1 MSVASKIRDTIA
13 GVVPGA
19 DPETAAAI
27 ERVHAADA
35 LLSDLQLKEQAA
47 AGELTKLERLEGQ
60 EALAAE
66 QGDRSRYD
74 KYRSEVEGAQEALR
88 RLQAA
93 IREAARQQHEAKVH
107 LHQLGKRGQ
116 IKTAKRLT
124 KMRADATAE
133 YVAASAAEAKALERL
148 LEINDK
154 IAFFWPGGG
163 PPAGALLGTDELMP
177 AIAVERFRLLP
188 RTPLESRPKLP
199 GADSGVFLPAPKEIK
214 PIATAMDEAN
224 SYLLR
229 VIEQGPVLPDRN
241 EAPEAAPDLAT
252 DPDAELLNVPEAPRL
267 NAQPAKGRTF
277 HADEVMAEIK
287 TVQVSVEK
295 EKRK

>member
-35 LLSDLQLKEQAA
+35 LLSDLQAKEQAA

-74 KYRSEVEGAQEALR
+74 KYRSEVEGAQEAVR

-93 IREAARQQHEAKVH
+93 IREAARLQHEAKVH

-124 KMRADATAE
+124 KMRADAIADLTAAYE
-133 YVAASAAEAKALERL
+133 AEAKAQERL

-177 AIAVERFRLLP
+177 AIAVERFRVLP
-188 RTPLESRPKLP
+188 RAPLQTRPKLP
-199 GADSGVFLPAPKEIK
+199 GADSGVFLAAPKDIK
-214 PIATAMDEAN
+214 PIATTIEEAN
-224 SYLLR
+224 GYLLR
-229 VIEQGPVLPDRN
+229 LIEQGPVQA
-241 EAPEAAPDLAT
+241 APETPPDLAP
-252 DPDAELLNVPEAPRL
+252 DPAAELLNVPEAPRL
-267 NAQPAKGRTF
+267 NAQPAKGPMV
-277 HADEVMAEIK
+277 HADQVMATIRP
-287 TVQVSVEK
+287 VHLSVEK